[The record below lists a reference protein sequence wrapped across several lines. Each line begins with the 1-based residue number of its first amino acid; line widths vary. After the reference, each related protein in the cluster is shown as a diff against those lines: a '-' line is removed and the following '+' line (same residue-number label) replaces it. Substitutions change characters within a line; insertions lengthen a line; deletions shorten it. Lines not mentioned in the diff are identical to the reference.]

1 MRQCAARAVRAA
13 AATTKTTDMIP
24 ERGKALWL
32 ITAEVTY
39 NSSEPFGVEDTS
51 QVPAATDTAAY
62 IDGVH
67 VGISPGP

>member
-1 MRQCAARAVRAA
+1 
-13 AATTKTTDMIP
+13 MIP

-51 QVPAATDTAAY
+51 QVAAATDTAAY

-67 VGISPGP
+67 VVIPPMGP